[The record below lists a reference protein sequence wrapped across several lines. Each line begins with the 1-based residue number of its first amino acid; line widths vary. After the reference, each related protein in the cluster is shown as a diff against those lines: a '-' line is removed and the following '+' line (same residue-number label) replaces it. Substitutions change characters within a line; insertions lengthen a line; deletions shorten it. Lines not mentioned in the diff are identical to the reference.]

1 MSPFHLLPFTE
12 KPIKEISCEVNHIPR
27 DGKHAVACPAEY
39 KRMVKIYIRSSD
51 TTTNRSS
58 DTITQKA
65 RGDIKQKFRYYNNGS
80 SDNTTTEVQTLQ
92 LQGKG
97 ATDEGNSS
105 EYFSRPSLL
114 STYCFNFRA
123 SDR

>member
-1 MSPFHLLPFTE
+1 MGKIL
-12 KPIKEISCEVNHIPR
+12 EVQIQQQ
-27 DGKHAVACPAEY
+27 
-39 KRMVKIYIRSSD
+39 
-51 TTTNRSS
+51 NRSP

-97 ATDEGNSS
+97 ATDEGNSL
-105 EYFSRPSLL
+105 RILL
-114 STYCFNFRA
+114 QTFFTQHILFHLPGLR
-123 SDR
+123 

>member
-27 DGKHAVACPAEY
+27 DGKHAVSCPAEY
-39 KRMVKIYIRSSD
+39 KRMVKNILEVQIQQQNKSQ
-51 TTTNRSS
+51 

-65 RGDIKQKFRYYNNGS
+65 RGDIKQKFIYYNNGS
-80 SDNTTTEVQTLQ
+80 SDNTTTEVRTLQ

-97 ATDEGNSS
+97 MTYEGNSP
-105 EYFSRPSLL
+105 RILL
-114 STYCFNFRA
+114 QTVFTQHILFQLLGLG
-123 SDR
+123 

>member
-1 MSPFHLLPFTE
+1 MIFRSRGD
-12 KPIKEISCEVNHIPR
+12 IKQKFRYYNN
-27 DGKHAVACPAEY
+27 G
-39 KRMVKIYIRSSD
+39 SSD
-51 TTTNRSS
+51 NTTNRSS

-97 ATDEGNSS
+97 ATDEGNSL
-105 EYFSRPSLL
+105 RILL
-114 STYCFNFRA
+114 QTVFTQHKLFQLPGLG
-123 SDR
+123 